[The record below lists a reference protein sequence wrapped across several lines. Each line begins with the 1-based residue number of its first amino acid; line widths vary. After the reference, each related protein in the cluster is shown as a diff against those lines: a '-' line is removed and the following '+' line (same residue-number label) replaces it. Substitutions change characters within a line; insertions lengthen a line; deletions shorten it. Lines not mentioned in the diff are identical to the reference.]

1 MSTGAFVV
9 AAASDR
15 VKKVIPSV
23 GTLFTLVTALLAW
36 CVTLEGSDYSFLPV
50 IDGILR
56 YLHVN
61 VDWYSAVKGLVQLQ
75 GVAVFASIT
84 LLIGTINLAK
94 VDVWEKQASYSST
107 WIVLSITLLALRGT
121 SWVEWLGILI
131 VTAAILVGFLIR
143 DMVRH
148 RQYLLE
154 PTVGVSFSVFALCLI
169 VLVLGFPLIF
179 LWNVVSAS
187 VVRHVPQDLDQDST
201 PQPSGAI
208 Y

>member
-1 MSTGAFVV
+1 M
-9 AAASDR
+9 
-15 VKKVIPSV
+15 
-23 GTLFTLVTALLAW
+23 
-36 CVTLEGSDYSFLPV
+36 
-50 IDGILR
+50 
-56 YLHVN
+56 
-61 VDWYSAVKGLVQLQ
+61 VKGFAQLQ
-75 GVAVFASIT
+75 GVAVFSSIT
-84 LLIGTINLAK
+84 LLIGTSNLAK
-94 VDVWEKQASYSST
+94 IDVWEKQSSYSST
-107 WIVLSITLLALRGT
+107 WIVLSLTLLALRGT